1 MSLRTR
7 KDIYSA
13 AALLDMSKE
22 KVDAFLINKVKG
34 ESFNKFIVIKD
45 SGNGPSLTWVEIGL
59 SDLANVEIIDG
70 LNPGDVLY
78 ILPSMSLVNYQKRF
92 KERVSA
98 SFSFGA

>member
-1 MSLRTR
+1 
-7 KDIYSA
+7 
-13 AALLDMSKE
+13 LDMDKAD
-22 KVDAFLINKVKG
+22 VDTFLVDRVKG

-45 SGNGPSLTWVEIGL
+45 SKNGPILAWVQIGL

-70 LNPGDVLY
+70 LSTGDVLY

-92 KERVSA
+92 KERVNA